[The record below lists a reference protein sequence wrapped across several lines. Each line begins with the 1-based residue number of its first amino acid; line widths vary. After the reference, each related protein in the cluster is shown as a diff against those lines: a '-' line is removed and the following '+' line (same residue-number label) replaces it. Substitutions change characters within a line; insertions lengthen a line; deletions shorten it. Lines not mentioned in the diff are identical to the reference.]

1 MRALV
6 RDCWYGASQFVES
19 FGRFQVFSFRVIPY
33 LPGMF
38 RRLRLVSEQLYS
50 LGALSL
56 VLTMFGGLFV
66 GMVLAMQSYNTLAEF
81 GSTDSIGAFAAEAL
95 VRELGPVVAALLFA
109 GRAGASV
116 ASEVGLMRATQQIAA
131 LELMAIDPMQKI
143 VAPRVLAGV
152 ISVPLLAAIFSAMGI
167 LGANFVATFLLA
179 VDNGEF
185 WLQIGQRVDLY
196 QDVVT
201 GFMKSIVFGMS
212 VSLMAVF
219 EGYYASPNASG
230 VSRAAT
236 RTVVISSVWILLL
249 DLIITGLTLPGN

>member
-1 MRALV
+1 MRTLAK
-6 RDCWYGASQFVES
+6 DCWNGASQFVES

-33 LPGMF
+33 LPGML
-38 RRLRLVSEQLYS
+38 RRLRLVSEQLYFV
-50 LGALSL
+50 GALSL
-56 VLTMFGGLFV
+56 VLIMFGGLFV

-81 GSTDSIGAFAAEAL
+81 GLTGSLGAFAAEAL

-167 LGANFVATFLLA
+167 LGANFVATVLLA

-185 WLQIGQRVDLY
+185 WEVFQTCIDEVKDPARQAFVLRVLEDKTTEEVCKLMDIKPNY
-196 QDVVT
+196 LWVLLHRAREQLKVHLEAKWTGKDV
-201 GFMKSIVFGMS
+201 K
-212 VSLMAVF
+212 
-219 EGYYASPNASG
+219 
-230 VSRAAT
+230 
-236 RTVVISSVWILLL
+236 
-249 DLIITGLTLPGN
+249 